1 MIFDTKIVELKQ
13 DLQTTADALGHAIA
27 QPEEGYPGI
36 THDFE
41 QAKLTIAKLQDLIE
55 EQKGTITA
63 LNMALG
69 GEDSTSIENLID
81 SHEVDY
87 ADEGLI
93 ALCRKLTQEN
103 VRLEDVVLCQKK
115 AWTADF
121 EELERLRD
129 QLASAE
135 SSPITEEVED
145 ILRSEIAKRD
155 ARIAELIKECER
167 FRQEALCAYLDD
179 EESIIAKQALRI
191 KELEQARGIC
201 PKCACASDFTLTS
214 PR

>member
-1 MIFDTKIVELKQ
+1 MKHATIFTRLAQ
-13 DLQTTADALGHAIA
+13 RADPNVPILEAAMD
-27 QPEEGYPGI
+27 E
-36 THDFE
+36 
-41 QAKLTIAKLQDLIE
+41 IAKLQDLIE

-69 GEDSTSIENLID
+69 GEDSTSTENLID
-81 SHEVDY
+81 AHEVDY

-129 QLASAE
+129 QVASSE
-135 SSPITEEVED
+135 SSPVLNRVKAEA
-145 ILRSEIAKRD
+145 LRD
-155 ARIAELIKECER
+155 A
-167 FRQEALCAYLDD
+167 D
-179 EESIIAKQALRI
+179 EFDAQGEWKGHGQQLRNMADAI
-191 KELEQARGIC
+191 EKGEGL
-201 PKCACASDFTLTS
+201 
-214 PR
+214 